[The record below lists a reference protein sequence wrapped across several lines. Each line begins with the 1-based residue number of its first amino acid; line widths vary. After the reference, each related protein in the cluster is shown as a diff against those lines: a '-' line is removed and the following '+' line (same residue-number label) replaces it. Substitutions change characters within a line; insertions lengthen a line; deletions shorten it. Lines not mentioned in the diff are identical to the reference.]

1 MISSWELIINLWGCK
16 MKYEEIY
23 NMIRMICGSLLM
35 VGMFAIPSCEDDR
48 VEEEVVLE
56 PNMQMWVNGD
66 PIDPFT
72 YYGSITTFGQKKL
85 GEDGKIKKLLVFH
98 FQREVGRVLPT
109 LEHYATIWYDEDAE
123 DNSNLIDPGMYL
135 NYGAEDTLDREQSI
149 NLEIIGSQDYTNF
162 GQAEITK
169 IEDNKVS
176 GVVNGQFYNPY
187 RDELQIALLVF
198 DNIEIGMDPEGT
210 FYDGE

>member
-1 MISSWELIINLWGCK
+1 MKKWFDIKEKYLNPLVWIILVLF
-16 MKYEEIY
+16 I
-23 NMIRMICGSLLM
+23 
-35 VGMFAIPSCEDDR
+35 SCEDTR
-48 VEEEVVLE
+48 VEETLE
-56 PNMQMWVNGD
+56 PSMQMWVNGD

-72 YYGSITTFGQKKL
+72 YYGSITTFGSKQV

-98 FQREVGRVLPT
+98 FQREVGRVLPE
-109 LEHYATIWYDEDAE
+109 LEHYAAIWVDKDGE
-123 DNSNLIDPGMYL
+123 DNSDLIDAGMYL

>member
-1 MISSWELIINLWGCK
+1 
-16 MKYEEIY
+16 MKHEEIY
-23 NMIRMICGSLLM
+23 NYARMICGSLLM

-56 PNMQMWVNGD
+56 PSMQMWVNGD

-72 YYGSITTFGQKKL
+72 YYGSITTFGQKKV

-98 FQREVGRVLPT
+98 FQREVGRVLPE
-109 LEHYATIWYDEDAE
+109 LEHYATIWYDEDGE
-123 DNSNLIDPGMYL
+123 DNDDLIDAGLYL
-135 NYGAEDTLDREQSI
+135 NYGPEDTMEVREQTI
-149 NLEIIGSQDYTNF
+149 NLEIIGSQDYTTF
-162 GQAEITK
+162 GQAEITS
-169 IEDNKVS
+169 IEDNKIS

-187 RDELQIALLVF
+187 RDEMQIALLVF

>member
-1 MISSWELIINLWGCK
+1 MTH
-16 MKYEEIY
+16 EEIH
-23 NMIRMICGSLLM
+23 NTVRMICGSLLM
-35 VGMFAIPSCEDDR
+35 VTMFMLPSCEDNR

-56 PNMQMWVNGD
+56 PTMQMWVNGD

-72 YYGSITTFGQKKL
+72 YYGSVTTFGQKTL

-98 FQREVGRVLPT
+98 FQREVGRVLPE
-109 LEHYATIWYDEDAE
+109 LEHYATIWYDHDAE

-135 NYGAEDTLDREQSI
+135 NYGAEDTLDREQTI

-176 GVVNGQFYNPY
+176 GIVNGQFYNPY

-210 FYDGE
+210 FYTGD

>member
-1 MISSWELIINLWGCK
+1 MV
-16 MKYEEIY
+16 
-23 NMIRMICGSLLM
+23 RVICGSLLM
-35 VGMFAIPSCEDDR
+35 AIMFMMPSCEDNV
-48 VEEEVVLE
+48 VEKEVVLE

-109 LEHYATIWYDEDAE
+109 LEHYATIWYDEDGE
-123 DNSNLIDPGMYL
+123 DNNNLIDAGMYL
-135 NYGAEDTLDREQSI
+135 NYGAEDTLDRDKTI

-169 IEDNKVS
+169 VEDNKVS
-176 GVVNGQFYNPY
+176 GIVNGQFYNPY

-210 FYDGE
+210 FYDDE

>member
-1 MISSWELIINLWGCK
+1 
-16 MKYEEIY
+16 MKHEEIY
-23 NMIRMICGSLLM
+23 NYVRMICGSLLM
-35 VGMFAIPSCEDDR
+35 VGMFMIPSCESNE
-48 VEEEVVLE
+48 VEEVVLE
-56 PNMQMWVNGD
+56 PSMEMWVNGD

-98 FQREVGRVLPT
+98 FQREVGRVLPE

-123 DNSNLIDPGMYL
+123 DDNNLIDAGLYL
-135 NYGAEDTLDREQSI
+135 NYGTEDTLDRVKSI
-149 NLEIIGSQDYTNF
+149 NLEIIGSQDYTDF

-169 IEDNKVS
+169 VEDNKIS
-176 GVVNGQFYNPY
+176 GMVNGQFYNPY
-187 RDELQIALLVF
+187 RDELQIALLIF

>member
-1 MISSWELIINLWGCK
+1 
-16 MKYEEIY
+16 MKHVEIY

-35 VGMFAIPSCEDDR
+35 VGMFMIPSCEDDR

-72 YYGSITTFGQKKL
+72 YYGSITTFGKKEL

-109 LEHYATIWYDEDAE
+109 LEHYATIWYDEDGE
-123 DNSNLIDPGMYL
+123 DNNNLIDAGMYL
-135 NYGAEDTLDREQSI
+135 NYGSEDTLDRDKTI

-169 IEDNKVS
+169 VEDNKVS
-176 GVVNGQFYNPY
+176 GIVNGQFYNPY

-210 FYDGE
+210 FYDDE

>member
-1 MISSWELIINLWGCK
+1 
-16 MKYEEIY
+16 MKHEEIY
-23 NMIRMICGSLLM
+23 NIVRMICGSLLM
-35 VGMFAIPSCEDDR
+35 VGMFIIPSCEDNE
-48 VEEEVVLE
+48 VEKEVVLE
-56 PNMQMWVNGD
+56 PNMEMWVNGD

-72 YYGSITTFGQKKL
+72 YYGSITTFGQKTL

-109 LEHYATIWYDEDAE
+109 LEHYATIWYDHDAE
-123 DNSNLIDPGMYL
+123 DNSDLIDKGMYL
-135 NYGAEDTLDREQSI
+135 NYGAEDTLDRDKTI

-169 IEDNKVS
+169 VEDGKVS
-176 GVVNGQFYNPY
+176 GIVNGQFYNPY

-210 FYDGE
+210 FYTGE

>member
-1 MISSWELIINLWGCK
+1 
-16 MKYEEIY
+16 MKYYEIY
-23 NMIRMICGSLLM
+23 NNVRLFCLM
-35 VGMFAIPSCEDDR
+35 GILSVFTLSCEDTR

-56 PNMQMWVNGD
+56 PSMQMWVNGD

-72 YYGSITTFGQKKL
+72 YYGSITTFGQKTL

-109 LEHYATIWYDEDAE
+109 LEHYATIWYDNDAE
-123 DNSNLIDPGMYL
+123 DNNNLIDQGMYL
-135 NYGAEDTLDREQSI
+135 NYGAEDTLDRDKTI

-169 IEDNKVS
+169 VEDNKVS
-176 GVVNGQFYNPY
+176 GIVNGQFYNPY

-210 FYDGE
+210 FYTGE

>member
-1 MISSWELIINLWGCK
+1 MRH
-16 MKYEEIY
+16 EEIY
-23 NMIRMICGSLLM
+23 NYVRMICGSLLM
-35 VGMFAIPSCEDDR
+35 VGMFAIPSCEDNR

-123 DNSNLIDPGMYL
+123 DNSNLIDPGLYL
-135 NYGAEDTLDREQSI
+135 NYGSEDTLDREQSI

-210 FYDGE
+210 FYDDE

>member
-1 MISSWELIINLWGCK
+1 
-16 MKYEEIY
+16 MKYYEIY
-23 NMIRMICGSLLM
+23 NNVRLFCLM
-35 VGMFAIPSCEDDR
+35 GILSVFTLSCEDTR

-56 PNMQMWVNGD
+56 PSMQMWVNGD

-72 YYGSITTFGQKKL
+72 YYGSITTFGSKSL

-109 LEHYATIWYDEDAE
+109 LEHYATIWYDHNAE
-123 DNSNLIDPGMYL
+123 DNNDLIDAGMYL
-135 NYGAEDTLDREQSI
+135 NYGAEDTLDRDKTI

-169 IEDNKVS
+169 VEDNKVS
-176 GVVNGQFYNPY
+176 GIVNGQFYNPY

-210 FYDGE
+210 FYTGE

>member
-1 MISSWELIINLWGCK
+1 
-16 MKYEEIY
+16 MKYYEIY
-23 NMIRMICGSLLM
+23 NNVRLFFLL
-35 VGMFAIPSCEDDR
+35 GILSIFTLSCEDKV

-56 PNMQMWVNGD
+56 PSMQMWVNGD
-66 PIDPFT
+66 PINPFT

-98 FQREVGRVLPT
+98 FQREVGRVLPE
-109 LEHYATIWYDEDAE
+109 LEHYATIWYDEDGE
-123 DNSNLIDPGMYL
+123 DDNNLIDQGMYL
-135 NYGAEDTLDREQSI
+135 NYGAEDTLSREQSI

-210 FYDGE
+210 FYDDE

>member
-1 MISSWELIINLWGCK
+1 MGILAVFTL
-16 MKYEEIY
+16 
-23 NMIRMICGSLLM
+23 
-35 VGMFAIPSCEDDR
+35 SCEDNR
-48 VEEEVVLE
+48 VEEQTVSE
-56 PNMQMWVNGD
+56 PSMQMWVNGD
-66 PIDPFT
+66 QIDPFT

-123 DNSNLIDPGMYL
+123 DDGNLIDQGLYL
-135 NYGAEDTLDREQSI
+135 NYGNEDTLNREQSI
-149 NLEIIGSQDYTNF
+149 NLEIIGSQDYTDF

-169 IEDNKVS
+169 VEDNKVS
-176 GVVNGQFYNPY
+176 GMVNGQFYNPY
-187 RDELQIALLVF
+187 RDELQIALLIF

>member
-1 MISSWELIINLWGCK
+1 
-16 MKYEEIY
+16 MKHEEIY
-23 NMIRMICGSLLM
+23 NIVRMICGSLLM

-123 DNSNLIDPGMYL
+123 DNSNLIDPGLYL
-135 NYGAEDTLDREQSI
+135 NYGSEDTLDREQSI

-210 FYDGE
+210 FYDDE

>member
-1 MISSWELIINLWGCK
+1 
-16 MKYEEIY
+16 MKYYEIY
-23 NMIRMICGSLLM
+23 NNVRLFCLM
-35 VGMFAIPSCEDDR
+35 GILSVFTLSCEDTR

-56 PNMQMWVNGD
+56 PSMQMWVNGD

-72 YYGSITTFGQKKL
+72 YYGSITTFGQKTL

-109 LEHYATIWYDEDAE
+109 LEHYATIWYDNDAE
-123 DNSNLIDPGMYL
+123 DNNNLIDKGMYL
-135 NYGAEDTLDREQSI
+135 NYGAEDTLDRDKTI

-176 GVVNGQFYNPY
+176 GIVNGQFYNPY

-210 FYDGE
+210 FYTGE

>member
-1 MISSWELIINLWGCK
+1 
-16 MKYEEIY
+16 MKHEEIY
-23 NMIRMICGSLLM
+23 NNIRSVFGIVLLA
-35 VGMFAIPSCEDDR
+35 VMFTTPSCEDNQ
-48 VEEEVVLE
+48 VEEQTVLE
-56 PNMQMWVNGD
+56 PSMQMWVNGD

-123 DNSNLIDPGMYL
+123 DDGNLIDRGLYL
-135 NYGAEDTLDREQSI
+135 NYGNEDTLDREQSI
-149 NLEIIGSQDYTNF
+149 NLEIIGSQDYTDF

-169 IEDNKVS
+169 VEDNKVS
-176 GVVNGQFYNPY
+176 GMVNGQFYNPY
-187 RDELQIALLVF
+187 RDELQIALLIF
-198 DNIEIGMDPEGT
+198 ENIEIGMDPEGT

>member
-1 MISSWELIINLWGCK
+1 MFLVCK
-16 MKYEEIY
+16 CIY
-23 NMIRMICGSLLM
+23 TYKEYN
-35 VGMFAIPSCEDDR
+35 DD
-48 VEEEVVLE
+48 
-56 PNMQMWVNGD
+56 
-66 PIDPFT
+66 
-72 YYGSITTFGQKKL
+72 
-85 GEDGKIKKLLVFH
+85 
-98 FQREVGRVLPT
+98 
-109 LEHYATIWYDEDAE
+109 
-123 DNSNLIDPGMYL
+123 LIDAGLYL

-176 GVVNGQFYNPY
+176 GIINGQFYNPY

-210 FYDGE
+210 FYDDE

>member
-1 MISSWELIINLWGCK
+1 
-16 MKYEEIY
+16 MKYYEIY
-23 NMIRMICGSLLM
+23 NYVKLLCFIGILA
-35 VGMFAIPSCEDDR
+35 VFTFSCEDNQ
-48 VEEEVVLE
+48 VEEQTVSE
-56 PNMQMWVNGD
+56 PSMQMWVNGD
-66 PIDPFT
+66 QIDPFT

-123 DNSNLIDPGMYL
+123 DDGNLIDEGLYL
-135 NYGAEDTLDREQSI
+135 NYGNEDTLNREQSI
-149 NLEIIGSQDYTNF
+149 NLEIIGSQDYTDF

-169 IEDNKVS
+169 VEDNKVS
-176 GVVNGQFYNPY
+176 GMVNGQFYNPY
-187 RDELQIALLVF
+187 RDELQIALLIF

>member
-1 MISSWELIINLWGCK
+1 
-16 MKYEEIY
+16 MKYYEIY
-23 NMIRMICGSLLM
+23 NNVKLFCLIGILSIFTL
-35 VGMFAIPSCEDDR
+35 SCEDKV

-56 PNMQMWVNGD
+56 PSMQMWVNGD
-66 PIDPFT
+66 PINPYT
-72 YYGSITTFGQKKL
+72 YYGSITTFGSKSL

-109 LEHYATIWYDEDAE
+109 LEHYATIWYDNDAE
-123 DNSNLIDPGMYL
+123 DNSDLIDAGMYL
-135 NYGAEDTLDREQSI
+135 NYGAEDTLDRDKTI

-176 GVVNGQFYNPY
+176 GIVNGQFYNPY

-198 DNIEIGMDPEGT
+198 ENIEIGMDPEGT
-210 FYDGE
+210 FYDGDN

>member
-1 MISSWELIINLWGCK
+1 MGILAVFTL
-16 MKYEEIY
+16 
-23 NMIRMICGSLLM
+23 
-35 VGMFAIPSCEDDR
+35 SCEDNR
-48 VEEEVVLE
+48 VEEQTVSE
-56 PNMQMWVNGD
+56 PSMQMWVNGD
-66 PIDPFT
+66 QIDPFT

-123 DNSNLIDPGMYL
+123 DDGNLIDQGLYL
-135 NYGAEDTLDREQSI
+135 NYGAEDTLNREQSI
-149 NLEIIGSQDYTNF
+149 NLEIIGSQDYTDF

-169 IEDNKVS
+169 VEDNKVS
-176 GVVNGQFYNPY
+176 GMVNGQFYNPY
-187 RDELQIALLVF
+187 RDELQIALLIF

-210 FYDGE
+210 FYTGEE

>member
-1 MISSWELIINLWGCK
+1 
-16 MKYEEIY
+16 MKHEEVYEMVRI
-23 NMIRMICGSLLM
+23 ICGSLLM
-35 VGMFAIPSCEDDR
+35 VTMFMFPSCEDNR

-56 PNMQMWVNGD
+56 PSMQMWVNGD
-66 PIDPFT
+66 PINPFT

-123 DNSNLIDPGMYL
+123 DNSNLIDPGLYL
-135 NYGAEDTLDREQSI
+135 NYGTEDTLDREQSI
-149 NLEIIGSQDYTNF
+149 NLEIIGSQDYTDF

-169 IEDNKVS
+169 VEDNKVS
-176 GVVNGQFYNPY
+176 GMVNGQFYNPY
-187 RDELQIALLVF
+187 RDELQIALLIF

-210 FYDGE
+210 FYDDE

>member
-1 MISSWELIINLWGCK
+1 
-16 MKYEEIY
+16 MKHEEIY
-23 NMIRMICGSLLM
+23 NTVRMICGSLLM
-35 VGMFAIPSCEDDR
+35 VGMFMIPSCEDNE
-48 VEEEVVLE
+48 VQEEVVLE
-56 PNMQMWVNGD
+56 PNMEMWVNGD
-66 PIDPFT
+66 PIDPYT
-72 YYGSITTFGQKKL
+72 YYGSITTFGQKTL

-109 LEHYATIWYDEDAE
+109 LEHYATIWYDNDAE
-123 DNSNLIDPGMYL
+123 DNSDLIDPGMYL
-135 NYGAEDTLDREQSI
+135 NYGAEDTLDRDKTI

-169 IEDNKVS
+169 VEDGKVS
-176 GVVNGQFYNPY
+176 GIVNGQFYNPY

-210 FYDGE
+210 FYDDE

>member
-1 MISSWELIINLWGCK
+1 MGILAVFTL
-16 MKYEEIY
+16 
-23 NMIRMICGSLLM
+23 
-35 VGMFAIPSCEDDR
+35 SCEDNR
-48 VEEEVVLE
+48 VEEQTVSE
-56 PNMQMWVNGD
+56 PSMQMWVNGD
-66 PIDPFT
+66 QIDPFT

-123 DNSNLIDPGMYL
+123 DDGNLIDEGLYL
-135 NYGAEDTLDREQSI
+135 NYGNEDTLNREQSI
-149 NLEIIGSQDYTNF
+149 NLEIIGSQDYTDF

-169 IEDNKVS
+169 VEDNKVS
-176 GVVNGQFYNPY
+176 GMVNGQFYNPY
-187 RDELQIALLVF
+187 RDELQIALLIF

>member
-1 MISSWELIINLWGCK
+1 MV
-16 MKYEEIY
+16 
-23 NMIRMICGSLLM
+23 RVICGSLLM
-35 VGMFAIPSCEDDR
+35 AIMFMMPSCEDNV
-48 VEEEVVLE
+48 VEKEVVLE
-56 PNMQMWVNGD
+56 PNMEMWVNGD
-66 PIDPFT
+66 PIDPYT
-72 YYGSITTFGQKKL
+72 YYGSITTFGKKEL

-109 LEHYATIWYDEDAE
+109 LEHYATIWYDEDGD
-123 DNSNLIDPGMYL
+123 DNNNLIDQGMYL
-135 NYGAEDTLDREQSI
+135 NYGAEDTLDRDKTI

-169 IEDNKVS
+169 VKDGKVS
-176 GVVNGQFYNPY
+176 GIVNGQFYNPY

-210 FYDGE
+210 FYDDE

>member
-1 MISSWELIINLWGCK
+1 
-16 MKYEEIY
+16 MKYYEIY
-23 NMIRMICGSLLM
+23 NNVRLFCLM
-35 VGMFAIPSCEDDR
+35 GILSVFTLSCEDTR

-56 PNMQMWVNGD
+56 PSMQMWVNGD

-72 YYGSITTFGQKKL
+72 YYGSITTFGSKSL

-109 LEHYATIWYDEDAE
+109 LEHYATIWYDHDAE
-123 DNSNLIDPGMYL
+123 DNNDLIDAGMYL
-135 NYGAEDTLDREQSI
+135 NYGAEDTLDRDKTI

-169 IEDNKVS
+169 VEDNKVS
-176 GVVNGQFYNPY
+176 GIVNGQFYNPY

-210 FYDGE
+210 FYTGE

>member
-1 MISSWELIINLWGCK
+1 
-16 MKYEEIY
+16 MKHEEIY
-23 NMIRMICGSLLM
+23 NTVRMICGSLLM
-35 VGMFAIPSCEDDR
+35 VGMFMIPSCEDNE
-48 VEEEVVLE
+48 VQEEVVLE
-56 PNMQMWVNGD
+56 PSMQMWVNGD
-66 PIDPFT
+66 PINPYT
-72 YYGSITTFGQKKL
+72 YYGSITTFGQKSL

-109 LEHYATIWYDEDAE
+109 LEHYATIWYDEDGD
-123 DNSNLIDPGMYL
+123 DNNNLIDQGMYL
-135 NYGAEDTLDREQSI
+135 NYGAEDTLDRDKTI

-169 IEDNKVS
+169 VEDGKVS
-176 GVVNGQFYNPY
+176 GIVNGQFYNPY

-210 FYDGE
+210 FYDDE